1 MKLYKY
7 NNITMVLLAMGLA
20 GAAQAATVP
29 EGTQLAD
36 KQELVRSNGN
46 EPASLDP
53 HKVES
58 DVEFNI
64 ISDLFDGLVAVKPD
78 GSIEPRLAESWE
90 NKDNTV
96 WTFHLRPGI
105 TWSDGSPI
113 TAQDVVWSWQ
123 RLVTPAT
130 ASPYASYPGNM
141 HIMNAADI
149 ALGKKTP
156 DTLGVKAINDTT
168 LEVTLTQP
176 TSAFLAM
183 LAHPS
188 MVPLDKVLIGRY
200 GDKWVKPEHFVGSGA
215 YHLSQWVVNERIVA
229 ERNPRYWNDK
239 QTVINKV
246 TYLPIRSEA
255 ADVNRYKAGEVDIV
269 YTLPINQFSQLKKTL
284 GSEVDVSPQLATYYY
299 EFNTTKA
306 PFNDAR
312 VRRALNMALD
322 KDIIADKVMGQ
333 GQRPAWVISQPE
345 IGGVKL
351 NGPDYASWPRDKRIA
366 EAKKLLAEAGFN
378 DAHPLSFNL
387 LYNTSES
394 HQRVAIAASSMWKKN
409 LGVEAKLQNQE
420 WKTMLDAMHT
430 GNFDVVRYAWIAD
443 YDDASTFLNTFRTGD
458 SENTAK
464 YSNPDYDAAL
474 LDAAKTQDA
483 AQRARDYQKAED
495 LLARDVPAIPVYHY
509 VRTHLVKPWVG
520 GFTPDR
526 LGITTPKICLSKNIK
541 QDEGGKSVLKLAIL
555 LFFQTNNNFLA
566 VFQANERFGALQVR
580 SGCL

>member
-1 MKLYKY
+1 MKIQKHNY
-7 NNITMVLLAMGLA
+7 ITMVILAMGMA
-20 GAAQAATVP
+20 GAAQAANVP
-29 EGTQLAD
+29 EGTALANE
-36 KQELVRSNGN
+36 QTLVRSNGN

-64 ISDLFDGLVAVKPD
+64 ISDLFDGLVAVKGD
-78 GSIEPRLAESWE
+78 GSIEPRLAESWD

-105 TWSDGSPI
+105 TWADGSAI
-113 TAQDVVWSWQ
+113 TAQDIVWSWQ

-130 ASPYASYPGNM
+130 GSPYASYPGNM
-141 HIMNAADI
+141 HIVNAADI
-149 ALGKKTP
+149 ALGKKDP
-156 DTLGVKAINDTT
+156 DTLGVKALNDTT
-168 LEVTLTQP
+168 LEVTLSQP
-176 TSAFLAM
+176 TSSFLAM

-188 MVPLDKVLIGRY
+188 LVPLDKVLITRY

-215 YHLSQWVVNERIVA
+215 YNLSDWVVNERIVA
-229 ERNPRYWNDK
+229 VRNPRYWDDK
-239 QTVINKV
+239 HTVINKV

-269 YTLPINQFSQLKKTL
+269 YTLPINQFSQLQKTL
-284 GSEVDVSPQLATYYY
+284 GDEVDVSPQLATYYY
-299 EFNTTKA
+299 EFNTTRA
-306 PFNDAR
+306 PFNDVR

-322 KDIIADKVMGQ
+322 KDIIAEKVLGQ

-351 NGPDYASWPRDKRIA
+351 HGPDYASWPRDKRIA

-378 DAHPLSFNL
+378 DSHPLSFNL

-394 HQRVAIAASSMWKKN
+394 HQRIAIAAASMWKKN

-458 SENTAK
+458 SENTSK
-464 YSNPDYDAAL
+464 YSNPDYDQAMR
-474 LDAAKTQDA
+474 DAAKAQDV
-483 AQRARDYQKAED
+483 AQRASDYQKAED
-495 LLARDVPAIPVYHY
+495 LLGRDVPAIPVYHY

-526 LGITTPKICLSKNIK
+526 LGYYYTKDMYIK
-541 QDEGGKSVLKLAIL
+541 KH
-555 LFFQTNNNFLA
+555 
-566 VFQANERFGALQVR
+566 
-580 SGCL
+580 

>member
-1 MKLYKY
+1 MKIQKY
-7 NNITMVLLAMGLA
+7 NGITIALLALGLT
-20 GAAQAATVP
+20 GVAQAANVP
-29 EGTQLAD
+29 EGTPLAAT
-36 KQELVRSNGN
+36 QELVRSNGN

-64 ISDLFDGLVAVKPD
+64 ISDLFDGLVAVKGD
-78 GSIEPRLAESWE
+78 GSIEPRLAQSWE

-105 TWSDGSPI
+105 VWSDGSTI
-113 TAQDVVWSWQ
+113 TAQDIVWSWQ
-123 RLVTPAT
+123 RLVSPAT
-130 ASPYASYPGNM
+130 GSPYASYPGNM
-141 HIMNAADI
+141 HMVNAADI
-149 ALGKKTP
+149 AQGKKSP
-156 DTLGVKAINDTT
+156 DTLGVKALDDTT

-176 TSAFLAM
+176 TSSFLAM

-188 MVPLDKVLIGRY
+188 LVPLDKVLIGRY

-215 YHLSQWVVNERIVA
+215 YSLSQWVVNERIVA
-229 ERNPRYWNDK
+229 VRNPHYWDNAK
-239 QTVINKV
+239 TVINKV

-255 ADVNRYKAGEVDIV
+255 SDVNRYKAGEVDIV
-269 YTLPINQFSQLKKTL
+269 YTLPINQFSQLQKTL
-284 GSEVDVSPQLATYYY
+284 GSEVNVSPQLATYYY
-299 EFNTTKA
+299 QFNTTRA
-306 PFNDAR
+306 PFNDVR

-322 KDIIADKVMGQ
+322 KDIIAEKVLGQ
-333 GQRPAWVISQPE
+333 GQSPAWVFSQPE

-351 NGPDYASWPRDKRIA
+351 HGPDYASWPLDKRLA
-366 EAKKLLAEAGFN
+366 EAKKLLAEAGFSES
-378 DAHPLSFNL
+378 HPLTFNL

-394 HQRVAIAASSMWKKN
+394 HQRIAIAAASMWKKN

-458 SENTAK
+458 SENTTK
-464 YSNPDYDAAL
+464 YSNPDYDGAL
-474 LDAAKTQDA
+474 RDAAKVQDS
-483 AQRARDYQKAED
+483 AQRASDYQKAED
-495 LLARDVPAIPVYHY
+495 LLGRDVPAIPVYHY

-526 LGITTPKICLSKNIK
+526 LGYYYTKDIFIK
-541 QDEGGKSVLKLAIL
+541 KH
-555 LFFQTNNNFLA
+555 
-566 VFQANERFGALQVR
+566 
-580 SGCL
+580 